1 MSKYMFRPLPD
12 VVRADWANNTE
23 LDFPATDDVLLNL
36 TLTVE
41 AESEEAAK
49 SARMPISNILAWEL
63 VEVVED

>member
-1 MSKYMFRPLPD
+1 MSKYVFRPLPD

-23 LDFPATDDVLLNL
+23 LEFPVTDDVLLTL

-49 SARMPISNILAWEL
+49 SARMPTSNILAWEL
-63 VEVVED
+63 VEVIED